1 LSSAAESVKNLFCRD
16 RIMFCP
22 YSYNHANPTNLK
34 GKPMKKLLFLLVLT
48 VFFSAGCAALSGRQ
62 SRLPKATHRGT
73 TVLSDFICSPVGGSG
88 QCQTDSTESSISSIQ
103 NDVKIT
109 LRFLS
114 TVEKEEK
121 IRGEGVFSEKIFAAV
136 SLNIENSASS
146 KIRLPLSQAVLIC
159 GTEQLDV
166 LSYKAAVLLAVSST
180 ADYAQRA
187 AEPYLKAGLSPTY
200 ARQQVVSQSFQAI
213 HQESG
218 LTNYEW
224 MDEKP
229 NLTIFPTV
237 RISRVLLWDTAKLA
251 QKFKEEEQIRI
262 IIPDVVLRFDPAG
275 NPSEAADFWFDFQI
289 QEQETP
295 SR

>member
-1 LSSAAESVKNLFCRD
+1 
-16 RIMFCP
+16 
-22 YSYNHANPTNLK
+22 
-34 GKPMKKLLFLLVLT
+34 
-48 VFFSAGCAALSGRQ
+48 
-62 SRLPKATHRGT
+62 
-73 TVLSDFICSPVGGSG
+73 
-88 QCQTDSTESSISSIQ
+88 
-103 NDVKIT
+103 VKIT

-213 HQESG
+213 HKESG

-237 RISRVLLWDTAKLA
+237 RLSRVLLWDAAKLA
-251 QKFKEEEQIRI
+251 QKLKEERQIRI